1 MAEPYAHLPPSRA
14 ALLEIQADRQV
25 MEEGYHFLDEKRV
38 LVAQELLK
46 RLGDYQ
52 GLLATFRRAQHD
64 AHRAL
69 AAAIGQH
76 GLEGLSVY
84 PAVPGGQG
92 LDGQVSSFL
101 GVRLLQG
108 ARWREP
114 EEGEAPEPVWPSPE
128 ARACARAFRELVSL
142 GARLAAAEGNLRRLL
157 AEYRHTERRAQAL
170 ENVILPETRDAEGRM
185 QSLLEEADP
194 PSLPGEE
201 GAERIRLFTGDQG
214 GQDRG

>member
-38 LVAQELLK
+38 LLAQELLQ
-46 RLGDYQ
+46 RLEAYMD
-52 GLLATFRRAQHD
+52 LLTRFQRTQEQ

-69 AAAIGQH
+69 AAALGQH

-84 PAVPGGQG
+84 PAPAGGQR
-92 LDGQVSSFL
+92 LERRIASFL
-101 GVRLLQG
+101 GVRLVEDP
-108 ARWREP
+108 AWRETP
-114 EEGEAPEPVWPSPE
+114 AEEAPAPAWPSPE
-128 ARACARAFRELVSL
+128 AEECARAFRELVDL

-170 ENVILPETRDAEGRM
+170 ENVIIPETRTAEHRM
-185 QSLLEEADP
+185 QALLDEEEQEEAV
-194 PSLPGEE
+194 
-201 GAERIRLFTGDQG
+201 RIRLFTGS
-214 GQDRG
+214 